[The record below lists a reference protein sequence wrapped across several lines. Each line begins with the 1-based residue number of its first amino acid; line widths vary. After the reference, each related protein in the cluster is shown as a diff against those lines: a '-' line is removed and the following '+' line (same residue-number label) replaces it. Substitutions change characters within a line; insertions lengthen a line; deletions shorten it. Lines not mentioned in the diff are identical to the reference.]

1 MLPFC
6 GAVFI
11 VKEIPS
17 LDDTS
22 VPNRCK
28 IPLRYTNNLLVTNVF
43 DGEKITLEPSTS
55 VVRSSCNRGSGPD
68 PNTCE

>member
-6 GAVFI
+6 GAVFN
-11 VKEIPS
+11 VKETPS
-17 LDDTS
+17 LDVIS

-55 VVRSSCNRGSGPD
+55 VVRSSCKRGIGAD
-68 PNTCE
+68 PKTCE